1 MRQKKACMC
10 WSMAA
15 LAIMALIFFFS
26 SDTASASDAKSG
38 VFVDLLLPF
47 AAWLDADMLSF
58 LIRKGAHFSIYALL
72 GICVYMALFHAGKA
86 KAAAAWIICAL
97 YACSDELHQMM
108 VMGRSA
114 QLSDVALDSLGA
126 LCGILLCLWIIAWKR
141 KRDKSMR
148 KGRLRGEPAFSLLL
162 RG

>member
-58 LIRKGAHFSIYALL
+58 LIRKGAHFSFYALL
-72 GICVYMALFHAGKA
+72 GIFVYMALFHAGKA

-141 KRDKSMR
+141 KRDR
-148 KGRLRGEPAFSLLL
+148 RA
-162 RG
+162 

>member
-114 QLSDVALDSLGA
+114 QLTSRGWTAVAHCAASCSA
-126 LCGILLCLWIIAWKR
+126 CGSSPGREAGS
-141 KRDKSMR
+141 KSMR
-148 KGRLRGEPAFSLLL
+148 KGRLRGSRPFLYY
-162 RG
+162 

>member
-58 LIRKGAHFSIYALL
+58 LMQGRFIHALL
-72 GICVYMALFHAGKA
+72 GICVGYGAVSCGEGSGGRPLDHLRQ
-86 KAAAAWIICAL
+86 L

-114 QLSDVALDSLGA
+114 QPEGCRAGQPRRIVRHPGFR
-126 LCGILLCLWIIAWKR
+126 LWIIAWKR
-141 KRDKSMR
+141 KRDQRVAEKR
-148 KGRLRGEPAFSLLL
+148 PAKGSRPFLLL

>member
-47 AAWLDADMLSF
+47 AAWLDADMCVHGAVSCGEG
-58 LIRKGAHFSIYALL
+58 KGGSRLDHLRAV
-72 GICVYMALFHAGKA
+72 CV
-86 KAAAAWIICAL
+86 
-97 YACSDELHQMM
+97 Q
-108 VMGRSA
+108 R
-114 QLSDVALDSLGA
+114 
-126 LCGILLCLWIIAWKR
+126 
-141 KRDKSMR
+141 
-148 KGRLRGEPAFSLLL
+148 
-162 RG
+162 

>member
-1 MRQKKACMC
+1 MHM
-10 WSMAA
+10 
-15 LAIMALIFFFS
+15 LEHGS
-26 SDTASASDAKSG
+26 SGDHGADLLFLLRYSQCLG
-38 VFVDLLLPF
+38 CHLLLPF

-126 LCGILLCLWIIAWKR
+126 LCGILFCLWIIAWKR
-141 KRDKSMR
+141 KRDR
-148 KGRLRGEPAFSLLL
+148 RA
-162 RG
+162 

>member
-1 MRQKKACMC
+1 
-10 WSMAA
+10 
-15 LAIMALIFFFS
+15 
-26 SDTASASDAKSG
+26 
-38 VFVDLLLPF
+38 
-47 AAWLDADMLSF
+47 MLSF

-126 LCGILLCLWIIAWKR
+126 LCGILFCLWIIAWKR
-141 KRDKSMR
+141 KRDR
-148 KGRLRGEPAFSLLL
+148 RA
-162 RG
+162 

>member
-72 GICVYMALFHAGKA
+72 GICVYMALFHAGKV

-141 KRDKSMR
+141 KRDQR
-148 KGRLRGEPAFSLLL
+148 A
-162 RG
+162 

>member
-86 KAAAAWIICAL
+86 KAAAA
-97 YACSDELHQMM
+97 
-108 VMGRSA
+108 
-114 QLSDVALDSLGA
+114 LDH
-126 LCGILLCLWIIAWKR
+126 
-141 KRDKSMR
+141 
-148 KGRLRGEPAFSLLL
+148 LRTVCVQ
-162 RG
+162 R